1 MTKFIKIAMIAS
13 VVLFVFSCAQTEP
26 QTNNNSQP
34 KAAATPIPK
43 ASIDELAQG
52 AKVYETNCVACHK
65 PDGTGG
71 DVVIEGKKLDAAN
84 FLSEHMLKHDDAELI
99 KDVMNGDEEDGMPAF
114 KDKLSE
120 GELRAVVRHIRE
132 LQNGNVPKP
141 VANKQQPQ

>member
-26 QTNNNSQP
+26 QTNNSAPPQ
-34 KAAATPIPK
+34 AAATPIPK

-52 AKVYETNCVACHK
+52 AKVYETNCVLCHK
-65 PDGTGG
+65 PDGSGG

-84 FLSEHMLKHDDAELI
+84 FLTEHMVNHDEAKLI
-99 KDVMNGDEEDGMPAF
+99 KHIMEGDEEDGMPAF

-132 LQNGNVPKP
+132 LQKGNVPTP